1 MSKFSSPSIEAW
13 NSYLGISDS
22 TRGRPKSKNGE
33 EAFEWVVLENLDE
46 QCKSFT
52 KEETLVLIEEREN
65 YWVEH
70 HREREGVYNLREV
83 SQSNLGIKY
92 SEESKKKMG
101 EWHCR

>member
-1 MSKFSSPSIEAW
+1 M
-13 NSYLGISDS
+13 
-22 TRGRPKSKNGE
+22 
-33 EAFEWVVLENLDE
+33 VLENLDE